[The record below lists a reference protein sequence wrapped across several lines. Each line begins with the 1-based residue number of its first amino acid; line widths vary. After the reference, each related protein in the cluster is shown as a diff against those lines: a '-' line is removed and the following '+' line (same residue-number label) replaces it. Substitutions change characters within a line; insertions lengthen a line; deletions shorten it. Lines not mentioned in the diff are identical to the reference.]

1 MSAQTFAGPLLVSV
15 AYVLVYYL
23 MISNQVRV
31 RTRLRR
37 AYRARGETFDRYFNT
52 DREMLAADRLVGNM
66 LEHMPAFLLLLWLNA
81 LFVGPRGASFAGG
94 AYIVS
99 RLLYPLMMGRQLGRG
114 VPTRILVATLIGYGV
129 IAYLTL
135 RLVIAALAAPRRRR
149 ESAAYSATSAGRRA
163 SRPAPPTTARPRA
176 SRR

>member
-1 MSAQTFAGPLLVSV
+1 VLSAQTFAGPLLVSV

-94 AYIVS
+94 AYVVS
-99 RLLYPLMMGRQLGRG
+99 RLLYPLLMGRQLGRG
-114 VPTRILVATLIGYGV
+114 VPTRILAATLIGYGV

-135 RLVIAALAAPRRRR
+135 RLVIAAV
-149 ESAAYSATSAGRRA
+149 S
-163 SRPAPPTTARPRA
+163 PTFGA
-176 SRR
+176 